1 MDGNLVLVHILSLQD
16 RGERDNTR
24 ADDEERGLELFLI
37 EVVEQLGG
45 VESWAIIIGQTPM
58 FSLRT
63 LDNIG
68 LTRATAASP
77 PASVRIGSSSGIS
90 RTTT

>member
-37 EVVEQLGG
+37 EVVE
-45 VESWAIIIGQTPM
+45 
-58 FSLRT
+58 
-63 LDNIG
+63 
-68 LTRATAASP
+68 
-77 PASVRIGSSSGIS
+77 
-90 RTTT
+90 